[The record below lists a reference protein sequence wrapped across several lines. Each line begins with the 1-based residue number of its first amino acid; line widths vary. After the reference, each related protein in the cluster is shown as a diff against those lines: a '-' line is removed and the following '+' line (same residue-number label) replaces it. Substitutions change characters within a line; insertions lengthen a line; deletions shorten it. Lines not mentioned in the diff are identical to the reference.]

1 MIRGLA
7 PIRYIYIYIYS
18 MYIFGLVFSSL
29 KPISFIPTGFQGAL
43 FEASKQLTFF
53 GLGLDTSTDN
63 CGQSSMVIHESP
75 RVVVINGQ
83 RK

>member
-1 MIRGLA
+1 
-7 PIRYIYIYIYS
+7 
-18 MYIFGLVFSSL
+18 MYIFGLVLSSL
-29 KPISFIPTGFQGAL
+29 KPNSSIPTGLQGVL

-63 CGQSSMVIHESP
+63 WGQSSMVTHESP

-83 RK
+83 R